1 MGETATYETLKW
13 PKGARCAVMLSF
25 DLDGDTIWR
34 NGNRGYAGG
43 EDFIRSNSVG
53 NYGPKRSVPRLLEL
67 LERYQLP
74 ATFFVPAKVMEDYPN
89 LLREIDQAGHEIG
102 HHGYAHERF
111 VDLTREEQKAIIL
124 RSQEIFER
132 TIGKKAIGYRTPSGD
147 WSRETAGLLDELG
160 FQYSSS
166 MRGDD
171 RPYRTIIDGRV
182 TDFIELAP
190 KWDLDDFVQFG
201 YNIFPPE
208 PAGQDRISGIEKV
221 YANFKQEFDGYYR
234 YGLCFV
240 LLMHPQII
248 GTPGRIMMLEKL
260 LDHILTHDNV
270 WFARGHEIADWWR
283 ANY

>member
-1 MGETATYETLKW
+1 MAETATYESINW
-13 PKGARCAVMLSF
+13 PNGARCAVMLSF

-43 EDFIRSNSVG
+43 ERFIRSNSVG

-67 LERYQLP
+67 LDRYQLP
-74 ATFFVPAKVMEDYPN
+74 ATFFTPAKVMEEHPA
-89 LLREIDQAGHEIG
+89 LLQEVHGAGHEIG

-111 VDLTREEQKAIIL
+111 VDLTREEQKSIIL
-124 RSQEIFER
+124 RSQDIFQEI
-132 TIGKKAIGYRTPSGD
+132 IGEKAVGYRTPSGD
-147 WSRETAGLLDELG
+147 WSQETAGLLYELG

-171 RPYRTIIDGRV
+171 RPYRTLIDGV
-182 TDFIELAP
+182 ETDFIEMAP

-221 YANFKQEFDGYYR
+221 YDNFKQEFDGYYR

-248 GTPGRIMMLEKL
+248 GTPGRSMMLEKL
-260 LDHILTHDNV
+260 IKHITSHDDI
-270 WFARGHEIADWWR
+270 WFAQGHEIADWWR